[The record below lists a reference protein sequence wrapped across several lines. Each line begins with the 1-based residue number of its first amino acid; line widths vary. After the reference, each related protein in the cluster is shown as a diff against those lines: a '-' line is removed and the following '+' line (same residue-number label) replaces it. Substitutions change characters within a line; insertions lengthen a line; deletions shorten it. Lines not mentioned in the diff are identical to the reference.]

1 MEEEGMKILRIV
13 RLMLANPPL
22 FAKKSLN
29 QMIKFKEE
37 LTVQARIHRLQNLKE
52 KPSKGSADWL
62 ALCELKMGGLQR
74 HVKRTKV
81 SDYDPRTQEK
91 ILEGGMTGGDRMI
104 HHNYSKVYE
113 RYLRSFINKT
123 DSLNIL
129 ECGILKGTGLAV
141 WSELFPTAHLI
152 GLDIDL
158 DHTKSNLDFLRGIG
172 AFEHNKLSLL
182 NFDQF
187 APDTTELGELLGPQ
201 NLDIIID
208 DGFHSDETIL
218 NTLRALKP
226 FFADT
231 FVYFA
236 EDNVTVSQKLKNQFP
251 EYTVESYGQMT
262 VITPKL

>member
-1 MEEEGMKILRIV
+1 MV
-13 RLMLANPPL
+13 
-22 FAKKSLN
+22 
-29 QMIKFKEE
+29 KFKEE
-37 LTVQARIHRLQNLKE
+37 FTVERRIHRLQNLKE

-62 ALCELKMGGLQR
+62 ALCELKMGGLQKY
-74 HVKRTKV
+74 VKRNKV

-113 RYLRSFINKT
+113 RYLRSFINQA

-158 DHTKSNLDFLRGIG
+158 NHTKSNLDFLRGIG
-172 AFEHNKLSLL
+172 AFENNTLSLL

-201 NLDIIID
+201 NLHIIID

-218 NTLRALKP
+218 NTMRVLKP
-226 FFADT
+226 FFAEN

-236 EDNVTVSQKLKNQFP
+236 EDNSTVFPKIKNEFP
-251 EYTVESYGQMT
+251 EFIVESFGQMT
-262 VITPKL
+262 VITPNL